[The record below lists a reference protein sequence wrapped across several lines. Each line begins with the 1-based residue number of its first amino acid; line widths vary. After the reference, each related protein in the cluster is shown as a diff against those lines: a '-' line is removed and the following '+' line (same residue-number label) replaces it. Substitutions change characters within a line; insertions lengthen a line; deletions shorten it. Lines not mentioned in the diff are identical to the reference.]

1 MNPVA
6 VNADDPPWPSQPYAW
21 YVVGVLF
28 LGSIF
33 SFLDRQV
40 IALMVDHIK
49 ADLGL
54 NDFEIGLL
62 QGPPFG
68 IFYATMSIP
77 LALLADRRNRRNI
90 IIAGVTFWS
99 LATAACG
106 LAGNFVQLFLARIG
120 VGSGEACLAPCAY
133 SMISDYFRRH
143 LLPLA
148 MAIFT
153 MGNLA
158 GVGLAMIIGGAV
170 LAYAESLGE
179 IVVWGLGEI
188 KPWQLTFIVIGL
200 PGLLLALLL
209 LTVKEP
215 LRRGARQD
223 KDSTSIRAF
232 MKFLG
237 EHRRT
242 FACLFGSFT
251 MLVMVAYGNFAW
263 VPTFFIRTFGWTPAE
278 AGSVYGTLVAVFGT
292 GGALFGGAFASW
304 LARRG
309 HTDAPYRATLLCSVP
324 LLPLALL
331 IYWVAPDGRW
341 AAALYAPYQ
350 FLSAVPAGLAP
361 AAMMSLTPNEMR
373 AKISSAYLFFSN
385 FIGLSLGAA
394 LVGFITHNVL
404 GDDARVGDSLAIVN
418 ILGIPL
424 AVVIIGLGMA
434 SFRDGVRRAPV
445 IRIRA
450 MSVLL

>member
-1 MNPVA
+1 
-6 VNADDPPWPSQPYAW
+6 
-21 YVVGVLF
+21 VVGVLF
-28 LGSIF
+28 LGSIL

-40 IALMVDHIK
+40 IALMVDDIK
-49 ADLGL
+49 VDLGL

-77 LALLADRRNRRNI
+77 LALLADRTNRRNI
-90 IIAGVTFWS
+90 VIAGVTFWS

-106 LAGNFVQLFLARIG
+106 LAGSFIQLFLARIA

-148 MAIFT
+148 MSIFT

-179 IVVWGLGEI
+179 IVVWGIGAVQ
-188 KPWQLTFIVIGL
+188 PWQFTFIVIGL
-200 PGLLLALLL
+200 PGVLLAMLL
-209 LTVKEP
+209 LTVREP
-215 LRRGARQD
+215 LRRGVRQD
-223 KDSTSIRAF
+223 VDSTSIRAF
-232 MKFLG
+232 LGFLG
-237 EHRRT
+237 AHRRT
-242 FACLFGSFT
+242 FASLFGSFT
-251 MLVMVAYGNFAW
+251 LLVMVAYGNFAW

-292 GGALFGGAFASW
+292 SGALCGGAFASW
-304 LARRG
+304 LSGRG
-309 HTDAPYRATLLCSVP
+309 HTDAPYRATLLCSLP

-331 IYWVAPDGRW
+331 IFLAAPDGRW
-341 AAALYAPYQ
+341 ATLLYAPYQ
-350 FLSAVPAGLAP
+350 FFSAVPAGLAA
-361 AAMMSLTPNEMR
+361 AAMMTITPNEMR

-404 GDDARVGDSLAIVN
+404 GDDARVGTSLAIVN
-418 ILGIPL
+418 VLGVPL
-424 AVVIIGLGMA
+424 AVVAIGLGMA
-434 SFRDGVRRAPV
+434 GYRAAVREAAP
-445 IRIRA
+445 
-450 MSVLL
+450 